1 LWRASVLDDRLS
13 DATPALADRAMCIAA
28 LAIEAQVDADGA
40 AGYPSPGRVEGAWFI
55 DDITRMDDQQHALS
69 GLLLTIPILEAGG
82 MSSATHTAPSAL
94 LWLLVAIAIINPLR
108 ASLAVPRSGRGRN
121 EIALIGVVG
130 GLAGAALIVAVG
142 ATNGWLLDTLDV
154 SRAAMRVAA
163 GGLCALAGIVDIARK
178 PPSAE
183 PSLPGRRA
191 ALVPVAIP
199 LFARPAIIVAGLSLV
214 ADHGLSLLTL
224 SVAIAIAALGLAAPF
239 VPDDGPMRVV
249 LLWGVRLLAAIA
261 VVGGVLLSADGVLDI

>member
-1 LWRASVLDDRLS
+1 
-13 DATPALADRAMCIAA
+13 
-28 LAIEAQVDADGA
+28 
-40 AGYPSPGRVEGAWFI
+40 
-55 DDITRMDDQQHALS
+55 
-69 GLLLTIPILEAGG
+69 
-82 MSSATHTAPSAL
+82 
-94 LWLLVAIAIINPLR
+94 
-108 ASLAVPRSGRGRN
+108 
-121 EIALIGVVG
+121 
-130 GLAGAALIVAVG
+130 VG
-142 ATNGWLLDTLDV
+142 ATSGWLLDTLDV

-163 GGLCALAGIVDIARK
+163 GGLCAIAGIVDIARK